1 MINEDKDSSLI
12 ISIKSPSNILSAV
25 LDCQA
30 NYNLQLKKCKKLLGT
45 RVELNDP
52 MCTNEKSFTI
62 LGGGQGVLSKRTE
75 DMLLKNKS
83 EGSRN
88 GRNSP
93 LFEQKV
99 SNVRSADKFIKNAA
113 KNHYSFENGLKY
125 TETVLGIFSLPF
137 SKMTLM
143 ISSTGG
149 GDSSGLTVV
158 YGEKVD
164 SKALDICNYLQLNI
178 LGRTVIFE
186 VLGML
191 HSICRICR
199 LRYSNGAADLLVVT
213 CLHAT
218 ARIILLIIML
228 YAVVCC
234 FYINCISVL
243 LPVTPC
249 YCITRRSTVSDSLLR
264 IVASETDGAVI
275 PLARYP
281 YGTSLVL
288 ESYRRLRAR
297 Y

>member
-1 MINEDKDSSLI
+1 M
-12 ISIKSPSNILSAV
+12 
-25 LDCQA
+25 
-30 NYNLQLKKCKKLLGT
+30 Y
-45 RVELNDP
+45 
-52 MCTNEKSFTI
+52 
-62 LGGGQGVLSKRTE
+62 
-75 DMLLKNKS
+75 
-83 EGSRN
+83 
-88 GRNSP
+88 
-93 LFEQKV
+93 
-99 SNVRSADKFIKNAA
+99 
-113 KNHYSFENGLKY
+113 
-125 TETVLGIFSLPF
+125 
-137 SKMTLM
+137 
-143 ISSTGG
+143 SSTGG
-149 GDSSGLTVV
+149 GDSRGLSVV
-158 YGEKVD
+158 HGEKVD
-164 SKALDICNYLQLNI
+164 SLALDTRENLQLKTSD
-178 LGRTVIFE
+178 RSASPE
-186 VLGML
+186 VLAML
-191 HSICRICR
+191 HTICSIYR

-243 LPVTPC
+243 LPATPC